1 MAVASELPITTVR
14 EGTTATQMAQ
24 EIFGDGVTVTG
35 ATYYGDNDSAGIYTN
50 GDSVAPGVAP
60 SNTGVIL
67 STGEAEDFTNEAA
80 GGWSVWNGWGG
91 WNGNSNG
98 NNGNANG
105 IGNGNGGGNGNG
117 NNGNGNGNGGS
128 GNSVGADPNQS
139 SNTSTNTSGTDNFSQ
154 YNNAAGGR
162 TYDAATL
169 DVDFIPDSNVLT
181 MQFVFSSEEYPEF
194 ANSIYQDFFGVWVNG
209 KQVEHEVG
217 DGETDPYNIST
228 TNNINMYV
236 NNTQDDYN
244 TEMDGFTITLTLTM
258 FVNPNET
265 NSIRIALADVGDS
278 QYDSNVLIAGNSI
291 QTKLIAM
298 SDDVN
303 VYPDGTTTL
312 NVLGND
318 INNGPGVLTI
328 THINNQPVT
337 TGTTITL
344 PTGQQITLNANGTF
358 NVVGDGDEE
367 DFNFTYT
374 ISNGTDTDV
383 GFVNATSVPC
393 FVAGTLI
400 ATPDGDRPAEQ
411 LLPGDLVMTK
421 DEGAQPLRW
430 VGSRRVA
437 ATGDFAPIYIR
448 AGTLGQHRDL
458 LVSPL
463 HRVLIKDNLAEL
475 LFGEAEVLVA
485 ARDLVNDRSITRRMG
500 GEVTYVHLLF
510 DRHQVVFSEGLET
523 ESFLPGP
530 QTAHSF
536 EADMVAEIY
545 SIFPTLDPES
555 GTGYPTAA
563 RRTLKRYEAQLLR
576 AAKVA

>member
-1 MAVASELPITTVR
+1 MVAASELPITTVR

-24 EIFGDGVTVTG
+24 EIFGNGVIVTG
-35 ATYYGDNDSAGIYTN
+35 ATYYGDSDSAGIYNN
-50 GDSVAPGVAP
+50 GDSLSPGVTP
-60 SNTGVIL
+60 GDTGVIM
-67 STGEAEDFTNEAA
+67 STGEVQDFTN
-80 GGWSVWNGWGG
+80 S
-91 WNGNSNG
+91 
-98 NNGNANG
+98 
-105 IGNGNGGGNGNG
+105 
-117 NNGNGNGNGGS
+117 S
-128 GNSVGADPNQS
+128 GQSNQS
-139 SNTSTNTSGTDNFSQ
+139 TNTSTNTSGTNYYTP
-154 YNNAAGGR
+154 YNNAAGGT
-162 TYDAATL
+162 TYDASTL
-169 DVDFIPDSNVLT
+169 DIDFIPDSNILT

-194 ANSIYQDFFGVWVNG
+194 ANSIYQDFFGVWING
-209 KQVEHEVG
+209 QLVEHDVG
-217 DGETDPYNIST
+217 DGDTDPFNIST

-236 NNTQDDYN
+236 NNTTDDYN

-258 FVNPNET
+258 NVIPGQT
-265 NSIRIALADVGDS
+265 NSMRIALADVGDS
-278 QYDSNVLIAGNSI
+278 NYDSNVLIAGNSV
-291 QTKLIAM
+291 QTKLIAI

-312 NVLGND
+312 NVLDND
-318 INNGPGVLTI
+318 INNGPGTLTI
-328 THINNQPVT
+328 THINGQAATV
-337 TGTTITL
+337 GTAITL
-344 PTGQQITLNANGTF
+344 PTGQLVTLNADGTF

-374 ISNGTDTDV
+374 ITNGVDTDV

-400 ATPDGDRPAEQ
+400 ATPDGDRCADA

-430 VGSRRVA
+430 IGSRRVA
-437 ATGDFAPIYIR
+437 ATGDFAPIHIR
-448 AGTLGQHRDL
+448 ANTLGQHSDL

-475 LFGEAEVLVA
+475 LFGESEVLVA
-485 ARDLVNDRSITRRMG
+485 ARDLVNDHSITRREG

-530 QTAHSF
+530 QTATSF
-536 EADMVAEIY
+536 ETNVVEEIY
-545 SIFPTLDPES
+545 SIFPELDPET
-555 GTGYPTAA
+555 GAGYPIAA
-563 RRTLKRYEAQLLR
+563 RRTLKRYEAELLR